1 MSKKTKII
9 NALLGLAVGDA
20 VGNRFE
26 FETTIDPKSVLEW
39 AHGTQPLII
48 SDDTQM
54 TLYGFEAMA
63 EIGTSTED
71 GVIELEFEN
80 SYLDWYETQT
90 RPDSSS
96 EFKFGLSKYSSM
108 WSIQAPGNTCLQ
120 ALRNIVRDSR
130 VRNDSMGCGSVMRL
144 LPALLATDPMQVGKI
159 SAGIT
164 HHHPTN
170 ADAVYLYINYANCLL
185 NGIEM
190 QLPLD
195 IIEARDIQDLGLGWT
210 ALECVKMAIWS
221 HVNANTFD
229 ELLVS
234 SIAHPGDS
242 DSVAAI
248 AGSLWGLGGGLA
260 DLSMV
265 SRLDALD
272 AINFIVGN
280 KIIK

>member
-1 MSKKTKII
+1 MYKQQKIK
-9 NALLGLAVGDA
+9 NALMALAVGDA
-20 VGNRFE
+20 VGNQFE
-26 FETTIDPKSVLEW
+26 FEMNVDPKLVLEW
-39 AHGTQPLII
+39 AHGSQPLIV

-54 TLYGFEAMA
+54 TLYGFEAMS

-71 GVIELEFEN
+71 GIIELEFEN
-80 SYLDWYETQT
+80 AYLDWYETQT
-90 RPDSSS
+90 VPDSSS
-96 EFKFGLSKYSSM
+96 TFKFGLSKYSSM
-108 WSIQAPGNTCLQ
+108 WSVQAPGNTCLQ
-120 ALRNIVRDSR
+120 SLRNIIHNSLA
-130 VRNDSMGCGSVMRL
+130 RNDSMGCGSVMRL

-159 SAGIT
+159 SAGVT

-170 ADAVYLYINYANCLL
+170 AVAVELYINYASCLL
-185 NGIEM
+185 NGIQM
-190 QLPLD
+190 QLPPD
-195 IIEARDIQDLGLGWT
+195 IISAKDIQDLGLGWT

-221 HVNANTFD
+221 HANSKTFD

-248 AGSLWGLGGGLA
+248 AGSLWGLGGGEV
-260 DLSMV
+260 DLGMI

-272 AINFIVGN
+272 AIEYIAGR